1 MASSVIFFKSG
12 SITTVFKGFL
22 TSNFNTPSRVWL
34 IMLAPFL
41 VATVSMGSYQY
52 THGLFVD
59 PLGQAFGWSRTEI
72 SASLSFAAVGII
84 TAPFLGRLLDKY
96 GAKPV
101 MLGAVALMGLSFV
114 LRPLM
119 TELWHL
125 YAISFLQF
133 VAINGTVMLPAG
145 RLVGIWFKK
154 NRGKVL
160 GLTMMGNNFGGLVL
174 PPVIGSLLIT
184 FSWQFA
190 YYGIAIMFALVWL
203 YTLKFVSEN
212 KAGASKSNR
221 DTRIRGESTQILPGM
236 TLQEAI
242 KTKYFYLIAI
252 ITPIGSLAFSMVLPH
267 VIDNYTNAGISLL
280 TAAAGLVVLSTFG
293 MIGKVVWGA
302 IGEKITGRNALM
314 CSFSVTIV
322 GVMLMY
328 NPIAGPLFWIAVAV
342 FGFGMG
348 AFGPLYTMIIQDF
361 FGLRNYG
368 AIYGLQSLTGVIS
381 FGAGPIMGG
390 LSYDLAGTYKP
401 IFLAASIGIAL
412 GVLLLTRLPNKKRY

>member
-1 MASSVIFFKSG
+1 M
-12 SITTVFKGFL
+12 TVFKRFM
-22 TSNFNTPSRVWL
+22 TSNFNGPSRVWF

-59 PLGQAFGWSRTEI
+59 PLGQTFGWSRTEV

-84 TAPFLGRLLDKY
+84 TGPFLGRLLDKY

-101 MLGAVALMGLSFV
+101 MLCSVALMGSSFV
-114 LRPLM
+114 LRPFM

-125 YAISFLQF
+125 YSISFLQF
-133 VAINGTVMLPAG
+133 MAINGTVMLPAG
-145 RLVGIWFKK
+145 RLAGVWFKK
-154 NRGKVL
+154 NRGRVL

-174 PPVIGSLLIT
+174 PPVIGAILVS
-184 FSWQFA
+184 FSWQIA

-203 YTLKFVSEN
+203 YTLRFVSED
-212 KAGASKSNR
+212 KASDSKSNMN
-221 DTRIRGESTQILPGM
+221 TRISTEFTQILPGM

-242 KTKYFYLIAI
+242 KTKTFYLIAI
-252 ITPIGSLAFSMVLPH
+252 ITPIGSLAFSMILPH
-267 VIDNYTNAGISLL
+267 IINNYTNAGVSLL
-280 TAAAGLVVLSTFG
+280 TAASGLVVLSTFG
-293 MIGKVVWGA
+293 MIGKVFWGA
-302 IGEKITGRNALM
+302 VGEKITGRKALM

-322 GVMLMY
+322 GVILMY
-328 NPIAGPLFWIAVAV
+328 NPVEGPLLWIAAAV

-348 AFGPLYTMIIQDF
+348 AFGPLYTMIIQDL
-361 FGLRNYG
+361 FGLRSYG
-368 AIYGLQSLTGVIS
+368 AISGLLGLTGVIS

-401 IFLAASIGIAL
+401 IILAASIGIAI
-412 GVLLLTRLPNKKRY
+412 GVLLLTQVPEGRRY

>member
-1 MASSVIFFKSG
+1 
-12 SITTVFKGFL
+12 
-22 TSNFNTPSRVWL
+22 
-34 IMLAPFL
+34 
-41 VATVSMGSYQY
+41 
-52 THGLFVD
+52 
-59 PLGQAFGWSRTEI
+59 
-72 SASLSFAAVGII
+72 
-84 TAPFLGRLLDKY
+84 
-96 GAKPV
+96 
-101 MLGAVALMGLSFV
+101 
-114 LRPLM
+114 
-119 TELWHL
+119 
-125 YAISFLQF
+125 
-133 VAINGTVMLPAG
+133 
-145 RLVGIWFKK
+145 
-154 NRGKVL
+154 
-160 GLTMMGNNFGGLVL
+160 
-174 PPVIGSLLIT
+174 
-184 FSWQFA
+184 
-190 YYGIAIMFALVWL
+190 
-203 YTLKFVSEN
+203 
-212 KAGASKSNR
+212 
-221 DTRIRGESTQILPGM
+221 M

-267 VIDNYTNAGISLL
+267 FIDNYTNAGISLL

-314 CSFSVTIV
+314 CSFTVTIV
-322 GVMLMY
+322 GVMLIY

>member
-1 MASSVIFFKSG
+1 M
-12 SITTVFKGFL
+12 FKGFMS
-22 TSNFNTPSRVWL
+22 SNFNTPGRVWL

-59 PLGQAFGWSRTEI
+59 PLGQAFGWSRTEV

-84 TAPFLGRLLDKY
+84 TAPFLGRLLDNY

-101 MLGAVALMGLSFV
+101 MLCSVALMGSSFV
-114 LRPLM
+114 LRPFM

-133 VAINGTVMLPAG
+133 MAINGTVMLPAG

-154 NRGKVL
+154 NRGQVL
-160 GLTMMGNNFGGLVL
+160 GITMMGNNFGGLVL
-174 PPVIGSLLIT
+174 PPVIGAILVS
-184 FSWQFA
+184 FAWQIA
-190 YYGIAIMFALVWL
+190 YYAIAIMFALVWL

-212 KAGASKSNR
+212 KVSDSKSNIN
-221 DTRIRGESTQILPGM
+221 TRISTDPAQILPGM

-242 KTKYFYLIAI
+242 KTKSFYLIAI

-267 VIDNYTNAGISLL
+267 VIDNYTNAGVSLL
-280 TAAAGLVVLSTFG
+280 TAASGLVVLSTFG
-293 MIGKVVWGA
+293 MIGKIFWGA
-302 IGEKITGRNALM
+302 VGEKIPGRKALM

-322 GVMLMY
+322 GIVLMY
-328 NPIAGPLFWIAVAV
+328 NPVAGPLLWIAAAV
-342 FGFGMG
+342 FGLGMG
-348 AFGPLYTMIIQDF
+348 AFGPLYTMIIQDL

-368 AIYGLQSLTGVIS
+368 AISGLLGLTGVIS

-390 LSYDLAGTYKP
+390 LSYDMAGTYKP
-401 IFLAASIGIAL
+401 IILAASIGIAI
-412 GVLLLTRLPNKKRY
+412 GVLLLTQVPGGRKY

>member
-1 MASSVIFFKSG
+1 M
-12 SITTVFKGFL
+12 TVFKEFMS
-22 TSNFNTPSRVWL
+22 SNFNTPGRVWL

-59 PLGQAFGWSRTEI
+59 PLGQAFGWSRTEV

-101 MLGAVALMGLSFV
+101 MLCSVALMGSSFV
-114 LRPLM
+114 LRPFM

-133 VAINGTVMLPAG
+133 MAINGTVMLPAG

-160 GLTMMGNNFGGLVL
+160 GITMMGNNFGGLVL
-174 PPVIGSLLIT
+174 PPVVGAILVT
-184 FSWQFA
+184 FSWQIA

-212 KAGASKSNR
+212 KSSDSKSNMN
-221 DTRIRGESTQILPGM
+221 TRISTDSTQILPGM

-242 KTKYFYLIAI
+242 KTKSFYLIAI

-267 VIDNYTNAGISLL
+267 VIDNYTNAGVSLL
-280 TAAAGLVVLSTFG
+280 TAASGLVVLSTFG
-293 MIGKVVWGA
+293 MIGKIFWGA
-302 IGEKITGRNALM
+302 IGEKITGRKALM

-322 GVMLMY
+322 GTILMY
-328 NPIAGPLFWIAVAV
+328 NPVGGPLLWIAAAV
-342 FGFGMG
+342 FGLGMG
-348 AFGPLYTMIIQDF
+348 AFGPLYTMIVQDL

-368 AIYGLQSLTGVIS
+368 AISGLLGLTGVVS

-401 IFLAASIGIAL
+401 IILAASIGIAI
-412 GVLLLTRLPNKKRY
+412 GVLLLTQLPEGRKY

>member
-1 MASSVIFFKSG
+1 M
-12 SITTVFKGFL
+12 FKGFMSS
-22 TSNFNTPSRVWL
+22 TFNTPGRVWL

-59 PLGQAFGWSRTEI
+59 PLGQAFGWSRTEV

-101 MLGAVALMGLSFV
+101 MLCSVALMGSSFV
-114 LRPLM
+114 LRPFM

-133 VAINGTVMLPAG
+133 MAINGTVMLPAG

-154 NRGKVL
+154 NRGQVL
-160 GLTMMGNNFGGLVL
+160 GITMMGNNFGGLVL
-174 PPVIGSLLIT
+174 PPVIGAILVS
-184 FSWQFA
+184 FSWQIA
-190 YYGIAIMFALVWL
+190 YYAIAIMFALVWL

-212 KAGASKSNR
+212 KVSDSKSNIN
-221 DTRIRGESTQILPGM
+221 TRISTDPAQILPGM

-242 KTKYFYLIAI
+242 KTKSFYLIAI

-267 VIDNYTNAGISLL
+267 VIDNYTNAGVSLL
-280 TAAAGLVVLSTFG
+280 AAASCLVVLSTFG
-293 MIGKVVWGA
+293 MIGKIFWGA
-302 IGEKITGRNALM
+302 VGEKITGRKALM
-314 CSFSVTIV
+314 CSFSVTIIGIV
-322 GVMLMY
+322 LMY
-328 NPIAGPLFWIAVAV
+328 NPVAGPLLWIAAAV
-342 FGFGMG
+342 FGLGMG
-348 AFGPLYTMIIQDF
+348 AFGPLYTMIIQDL

-368 AIYGLQSLTGVIS
+368 AISGLLGLTGVIS

-401 IFLAASIGIAL
+401 IILAASIGIAI
-412 GVLLLTRLPNKKRY
+412 GVLLLTQVPGGRKY

>member
-1 MASSVIFFKSG
+1 M
-12 SITTVFKGFL
+12 TVFKGFMS
-22 TSNFNTPSRVWL
+22 SNFNTPGRVWL

-52 THGLFVD
+52 THGIFVD
-59 PLGQAFGWSRTEI
+59 PLGQAFGWSRTEV

-101 MLGAVALMGLSFV
+101 MLCSVALMGSSFV
-114 LRPLM
+114 LRPFM

-133 VAINGTVMLPAG
+133 MAINGTVMLPAG

-154 NRGKVL
+154 NRGQVL
-160 GLTMMGNNFGGLVL
+160 GITMMGNNFGGLVL
-174 PPVIGSLLIT
+174 PPVIGAILVS
-184 FSWQFA
+184 FSWQIA
-190 YYGIAIMFALVWL
+190 YYAIAIMFALVWL

-212 KAGASKSNR
+212 KVSDSKSNIN
-221 DTRIRGESTQILPGM
+221 TRISTDPAQILPGM

-242 KTKYFYLIAI
+242 KTKSFYLIAI

-267 VIDNYTNAGISLL
+267 VIDNYTNAGVSLL
-280 TAAAGLVVLSTFG
+280 TAASGLVVLSTFG
-293 MIGKVVWGA
+293 MIGKIFWGA
-302 IGEKITGRNALM
+302 VGEKITGRKALM

-322 GVMLMY
+322 GIVLMY
-328 NPIAGPLFWIAVAV
+328 NPVAGPLLWIAAAV
-342 FGFGMG
+342 FGLGMG
-348 AFGPLYTMIIQDF
+348 AFGPLYTMIIQDL

-368 AIYGLQSLTGVIS
+368 AISGLLGLTGVIS

-390 LSYDLAGTYKP
+390 LSYDMAGTYKP
-401 IFLAASIGIAL
+401 IILAASIGIAI
-412 GVLLLTRLPNKKRY
+412 GVLLLTQVPGGRKY

>member
-1 MASSVIFFKSG
+1 
-12 SITTVFKGFL
+12 VFKGFMS
-22 TSNFNTPSRVWL
+22 SNFNTPGRVWL

-59 PLGQAFGWSRTEI
+59 PLGQAFGWSRTEV

-101 MLGAVALMGLSFV
+101 MLCSVALMGSSFV
-114 LRPLM
+114 LRPFM

-133 VAINGTVMLPAG
+133 MAINGTVMLPAG

-154 NRGKVL
+154 NRGQVL
-160 GLTMMGNNFGGLVL
+160 GITMMGNNFGGLVL
-174 PPVIGSLLIT
+174 PPVIGAILVS
-184 FSWQFA
+184 FSWQIA
-190 YYGIAIMFALVWL
+190 YYAIAIMFALVWL

-212 KAGASKSNR
+212 KVSDSKSNIN
-221 DTRIRGESTQILPGM
+221 TRISTDPAQILPGM

-242 KTKYFYLIAI
+242 KTKSFYLIAI

-267 VIDNYTNAGISLL
+267 VIDNYTNAGVSLL
-280 TAAAGLVVLSTFG
+280 TAASGLVVLSTFG
-293 MIGKVVWGA
+293 MIGKIFWGA
-302 IGEKITGRNALM
+302 VGEKITGRKALM

-322 GVMLMY
+322 GIVLMY
-328 NPIAGPLFWIAVAV
+328 NPVAGPLLWIAAAV
-342 FGFGMG
+342 FGLGMG
-348 AFGPLYTMIIQDF
+348 AFGPLYTMIIQDL

-368 AIYGLQSLTGVIS
+368 AISGLLGLTGVIS

-390 LSYDLAGTYKP
+390 LSYDMAGTYKP
-401 IFLAASIGIAL
+401 IILAASIGIAI
-412 GVLLLTRLPNKKRY
+412 GVLLLTQVPGGRKY

>member
-1 MASSVIFFKSG
+1 M
-12 SITTVFKGFL
+12 TVFKGFMS
-22 TSNFNTPSRVWL
+22 SNFNTPGRVWL

-59 PLGQAFGWSRTEI
+59 PLGQAFGWSRTEV

-101 MLGAVALMGLSFV
+101 MLCSVALMGSSFV
-114 LRPLM
+114 LRPFM

-133 VAINGTVMLPAG
+133 MAINGTVMLPAG

-154 NRGKVL
+154 NRGQVL
-160 GLTMMGNNFGGLVL
+160 GITMMGNNFGGLVL
-174 PPVIGSLLIT
+174 PPVIGAILVS
-184 FSWQFA
+184 FSWQIA
-190 YYGIAIMFALVWL
+190 YYAIAIMFALVWL

-212 KAGASKSNR
+212 KVSDSKSNIN
-221 DTRIRGESTQILPGM
+221 TRISTDPAQILPGM

-242 KTKYFYLIAI
+242 KTKSFYLIAI

-267 VIDNYTNAGISLL
+267 VIDNYTNAGVSLL
-280 TAAAGLVVLSTFG
+280 TAASGLVVLSTFG
-293 MIGKVVWGA
+293 MIGKIFWGA
-302 IGEKITGRNALM
+302 VGEKITGRKALM

-322 GVMLMY
+322 GIVLMY
-328 NPIAGPLFWIAVAV
+328 NPVAGPLLWIAAAV
-342 FGFGMG
+342 FGLGMG
-348 AFGPLYTMIIQDF
+348 AFGPLYTMIIQDL

-368 AIYGLQSLTGVIS
+368 AISGLLGLTGVIS

-390 LSYDLAGTYKP
+390 LSYDMAGTYKP
-401 IFLAASIGIAL
+401 IILAASIGIAI
-412 GVLLLTRLPNKKRY
+412 GVLLLTQVPGGRKY

>member
-1 MASSVIFFKSG
+1 M
-12 SITTVFKGFL
+12 FKGFMS
-22 TSNFNTPSRVWL
+22 SNFNTPGRVWL

-59 PLGQAFGWSRTEI
+59 PLGQAYGWSRTEV

-101 MLGAVALMGLSFV
+101 MLCSVALMGSSFV
-114 LRPLM
+114 LRPFM

-133 VAINGTVMLPAG
+133 MAINGTVMLPAG

-154 NRGKVL
+154 NRGQVL
-160 GLTMMGNNFGGLVL
+160 GITMMGNNFGGLVL
-174 PPVIGSLLIT
+174 PPVIGAILVS
-184 FSWQFA
+184 FSWQIA
-190 YYGIAIMFALVWL
+190 YYAIAIMFALVWL

-212 KAGASKSNR
+212 KVSDSKSNIN
-221 DTRIRGESTQILPGM
+221 TRISTDPAQILPGM

-242 KTKYFYLIAI
+242 KTKSFYLIAI

-267 VIDNYTNAGISLL
+267 VIDNYTNAGVSLL
-280 TAAAGLVVLSTFG
+280 TAASGLVVLSTFG
-293 MIGKVVWGA
+293 MIGKIFWGA
-302 IGEKITGRNALM
+302 VGEKITGRKALM

-322 GVMLMY
+322 GIVLMY
-328 NPIAGPLFWIAVAV
+328 NPVAGPLLWIAAAV
-342 FGFGMG
+342 FGLGMG
-348 AFGPLYTMIIQDF
+348 AFGPLYTMIIQDL

-368 AIYGLQSLTGVIS
+368 AISGLLGLTGVIS

-390 LSYDLAGTYKP
+390 LSYDMAGTYKP
-401 IFLAASIGIAL
+401 IILAASIGIAI
-412 GVLLLTRLPNKKRY
+412 GVLLLTQVPGGRKY

>member
-1 MASSVIFFKSG
+1 M
-12 SITTVFKGFL
+12 FKGFMI
-22 TSNFNTPSRVWL
+22 SNFNTPGRVWL

-59 PLGQAFGWSRTEI
+59 PLGQAFGWSRTEV

-101 MLGAVALMGLSFV
+101 MLCSVALMGSSFV
-114 LRPLM
+114 LRPFM

-133 VAINGTVMLPAG
+133 MAINGTVMLPAG

-154 NRGKVL
+154 NRGQVL
-160 GLTMMGNNFGGLVL
+160 GITMMGNNFGGLVL
-174 PPVIGSLLIT
+174 PPVIGAILVS
-184 FSWQFA
+184 FSWQIA
-190 YYGIAIMFALVWL
+190 YYAIAIMFALVWL

-212 KAGASKSNR
+212 KVSDSKSNIN
-221 DTRIRGESTQILPGM
+221 TRISTDPAQILPGM

-242 KTKYFYLIAI
+242 KTKSFYLIAI

-267 VIDNYTNAGISLL
+267 VIDNYTNAGVSLL
-280 TAAAGLVVLSTFG
+280 TAASGLVVLSTFG
-293 MIGKVVWGA
+293 MIGKIFWGA
-302 IGEKITGRNALM
+302 VGEKITGRKALM

-322 GVMLMY
+322 GIVLMY
-328 NPIAGPLFWIAVAV
+328 NPVAGPLLWIAAAV
-342 FGFGMG
+342 FGLGMG
-348 AFGPLYTMIIQDF
+348 AFGPLYTMIIQDL

-368 AIYGLQSLTGVIS
+368 AISGLLGLTGVIS

-390 LSYDLAGTYKP
+390 LSYDMAGTYKP
-401 IFLAASIGIAL
+401 IILAASIGIAI
-412 GVLLLTRLPNKKRY
+412 GVLLLTQVPGGRKY

>member
-1 MASSVIFFKSG
+1 M
-12 SITTVFKGFL
+12 TVFKGFMSS
-22 TSNFNTPSRVWL
+22 TFNTPGRVWL

-59 PLGQAFGWSRTEI
+59 PLGQAFGWSRTEV

-101 MLGAVALMGLSFV
+101 MLCSVALMGSSFV
-114 LRPLM
+114 LRPFM

-133 VAINGTVMLPAG
+133 MAINGTVMLPAG

-154 NRGKVL
+154 NRGQVL
-160 GLTMMGNNFGGLVL
+160 GITMMGNNFGGLVL
-174 PPVIGSLLIT
+174 PPVIGAILVS
-184 FSWQFA
+184 FSWQIA
-190 YYGIAIMFALVWL
+190 YYAIAIMFALVWL

-212 KAGASKSNR
+212 KVSDSKSNIN
-221 DTRIRGESTQILPGM
+221 TRISTDPAQILPGM

-242 KTKYFYLIAI
+242 KTKSFYLIAI

-267 VIDNYTNAGISLL
+267 VIDNYTNAGVSLL
-280 TAAAGLVVLSTFG
+280 AAASCLVVLSTFG
-293 MIGKVVWGA
+293 MIGKIFWGA
-302 IGEKITGRNALM
+302 VGEKITGRKALM
-314 CSFSVTIV
+314 CSFSVTIIGIV
-322 GVMLMY
+322 LMY
-328 NPIAGPLFWIAVAV
+328 NPVAGPLLWIAAAV
-342 FGFGMG
+342 FGLGMG
-348 AFGPLYTMIIQDF
+348 AFGPLYTMIIQDL

-368 AIYGLQSLTGVIS
+368 AISGLLGLTGVIS

-401 IFLAASIGIAL
+401 IILAASIGIAI
-412 GVLLLTRLPNKKRY
+412 GVLLLTQVPGGRKY

>member
-1 MASSVIFFKSG
+1 MFKK
-12 SITTVFKGFL
+12 VL
-22 TSNFNTPSRVWL
+22 TSSFSAPPKVWPS
-34 IMLAPFL
+34 MLAPFL
-41 VATVSMGSYQY
+41 VATVAMGSYQY

-59 PLGQAFGWSRTEI
+59 PLGQTFGWSRTEV

-84 TAPFLGRLLDKY
+84 TAPILGRFLDKY

-101 MLGAVALMGLSFV
+101 MLCSVALMGSSFV
-114 LRPLM
+114 LRPFM

-133 VAINGTVMLPAG
+133 MAMNGTVMLPAG
-145 RLVGIWFKK
+145 RLVAVWFKNNK
-154 NRGKVL
+154 GRVL

-174 PPVIGSLLIT
+174 PPVIGALLIS
-184 FSWQFA
+184 FSWQIA
-190 YYGIAIMFALVWL
+190 YYGIAIMFAVVWL

-212 KAGASKSNR
+212 KVGS
-221 DTRIRGESTQILPGM
+221 TRSRESANSRVEPALILPGM
-236 TLQEAI
+236 TLHEAI
-242 KTKYFYLIAI
+242 KTKAFYLIAI

-267 VIDNYTNAGISLL
+267 VIDNYTNSGISLL
-280 TAAAGLVVLSTFG
+280 TAATGLVVLSTFG
-293 MIGKVVWGA
+293 MLSKVFWGA

-328 NPIAGPLFWIAVAV
+328 NPIAGPLMWIAVAV
-342 FGFGMG
+342 FGLGMG
-348 AFGPLYTMIIQDF
+348 AFGPLYTMIIQDL

-368 AIYGLQSLTGVIS
+368 AISGLLGLTGVIS

-390 LSYDLAGTYKP
+390 LSYDFAGTYKP
-401 IFLAASIGIAL
+401 IILAASIGIAI
-412 GVLLLTRLPNKKRY
+412 GVLLLTQVPRGRRY

>member
-1 MASSVIFFKSG
+1 M
-12 SITTVFKGFL
+12 TVFKGFMS
-22 TSNFNTPSRVWL
+22 SNFNTPGRVWL

-59 PLGQAFGWSRTEI
+59 PLGQAFGWSRTEV

-101 MLGAVALMGLSFV
+101 MLCSVALMGSSFV
-114 LRPLM
+114 LRPFM

-133 VAINGTVMLPAG
+133 MAINGTVMLPAG

-154 NRGKVL
+154 NRGQVL
-160 GLTMMGNNFGGLVL
+160 GITMMGNNFGGLVL
-174 PPVIGSLLIT
+174 PPVIGAILVS
-184 FSWQFA
+184 FSWQIA
-190 YYGIAIMFALVWL
+190 YYAIAIMFALVWL

-212 KAGASKSNR
+212 KVSDSKSNIN
-221 DTRIRGESTQILPGM
+221 TRISTDPAQILPGM

-242 KTKYFYLIAI
+242 KTKSFYLIAI

-267 VIDNYTNAGISLL
+267 VIDNYTNAGVSLL
-280 TAAAGLVVLSTFG
+280 TAASGLVVLSTFG
-293 MIGKVVWGA
+293 MIGKIFWGA
-302 IGEKITGRNALM
+302 VGEKITGRKALM

-322 GVMLMY
+322 GIVLMY
-328 NPIAGPLFWIAVAV
+328 NPVAGPLLWIAAAV
-342 FGFGMG
+342 FGLGIG
-348 AFGPLYTMIIQDF
+348 AFGPLYTMIIQDL

-368 AIYGLQSLTGVIS
+368 AISGLLGLTGVIS

-390 LSYDLAGTYKP
+390 LSYDMAGTYKP
-401 IFLAASIGIAL
+401 IILAASIGIAI
-412 GVLLLTRLPNKKRY
+412 GVLLLTQVPGGRKY

>member
-1 MASSVIFFKSG
+1 MLKEFMPSS
-12 SITTVFKGFL
+12 
-22 TSNFNTPSRVWL
+22 FNTPRKVWA
-34 IMLAPFL
+34 IMLAPFF
-41 VATVSMGSYQY
+41 VATVAMGSYQY
-52 THGLFVD
+52 THGLFVE
-59 PLGQAFGWSRTEI
+59 PLVQAFGWSRTEV

-84 TAPFLGRLLDKY
+84 TGPFLGSLLDKY

-101 MLGAVALMGLSFV
+101 MLCSVALMGSSFA
-114 LRPLM
+114 LRPFM

-133 VAINGTVMLPAG
+133 MAINGTVMLPAG

-160 GLTMMGNNFGGLVL
+160 GLTMMGNNFGGLLL
-174 PPVIGSLLIT
+174 PPIIGSLLIT

-203 YTLKFVSEN
+203 YTLKFVSEK
-212 KAGASKSNR
+212 KACASKSIKDQEVR
-221 DTRIRGESTQILPGM
+221 LGSAQILPGM
-236 TLQEAI
+236 TLQEAL
-242 KTKYFYLIAI
+242 KTKYFYMIAI

-267 VIDNYTNAGISLL
+267 VINNYTNSGISLL
-280 TAAAGLVVLSTFG
+280 TAASGLVVLSTFG
-293 MIGKVVWGA
+293 MIGKVFWGI
-302 IGEKITGRNALM
+302 IGEKITGRKALM

-342 FGFGMG
+342 FGLGMG
-348 AFGPLYTMIIQDF
+348 AFGPLYTMIIQDL

-368 AIYGLQSLTGVIS
+368 AISGLLGLTGVIT
-381 FGAGPIMGG
+381 FGAGPVMGG

-401 IFLAASIGIAL
+401 IIIAASSGIAI
-412 GVLLLTRLPNKKRY
+412 GVLLLTQIPNEKRY

>member
-1 MASSVIFFKSG
+1 M
-12 SITTVFKGFL
+12 FKGFMS
-22 TSNFNTPSRVWL
+22 SNFNTPGRVWL

-59 PLGQAFGWSRTEI
+59 PLGQAFGWSRTEV

-101 MLGAVALMGLSFV
+101 MLCSVALMGSSFV
-114 LRPLM
+114 LRPFM

-133 VAINGTVMLPAG
+133 MAINGTVMLPAG

-154 NRGKVL
+154 NRGQVL
-160 GLTMMGNNFGGLVL
+160 GITMMGNNFGGLVL
-174 PPVIGSLLIT
+174 PPVIGAILVS
-184 FSWQFA
+184 FSWQIA
-190 YYGIAIMFALVWL
+190 YYAIAIMFALVWL
-203 YTLKFVSEN
+203 YTIKFESEN
-212 KAGASKSNR
+212 KVSDSKSNIN
-221 DTRIRGESTQILPGM
+221 TRISTDPAQILPGM

-242 KTKYFYLIAI
+242 KTKSFYLIAI

-267 VIDNYTNAGISLL
+267 VIDNYTNAGVSLL
-280 TAAAGLVVLSTFG
+280 TAASGLVVLSTFG
-293 MIGKVVWGA
+293 MIGKIFWGA
-302 IGEKITGRNALM
+302 VGEKITGRKALM

-322 GVMLMY
+322 GIVLMY
-328 NPIAGPLFWIAVAV
+328 NPVAGPLLWIAAAV
-342 FGFGMG
+342 FGLGMG
-348 AFGPLYTMIIQDF
+348 AFGPLYTMIIQDL

-368 AIYGLQSLTGVIS
+368 AISGLLGLTGVIS

-390 LSYDLAGTYKP
+390 LSYDMAGTYKP
-401 IFLAASIGIAL
+401 IILAASIGIAI
-412 GVLLLTRLPNKKRY
+412 GVLLLTQVPGGRKY